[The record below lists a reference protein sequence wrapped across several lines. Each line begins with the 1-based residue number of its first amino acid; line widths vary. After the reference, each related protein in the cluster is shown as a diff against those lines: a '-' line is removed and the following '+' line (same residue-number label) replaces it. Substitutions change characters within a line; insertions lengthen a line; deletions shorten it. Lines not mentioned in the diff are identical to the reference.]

1 MPRSRP
7 TLPGGVALLALLALL
22 ALGPRTDA
30 APLHQSNILFAPE
43 SWHNHASCVVELPN
57 GDLLACWF
65 HGSGERTAD
74 DVKVE
79 GARLRRGAK
88 EWGPRFTLADTP
100 GFPDCNP
107 AMFLDPRGR
116 LWLVWIT
123 IQSNRWE
130 SSLLKFR
137 RSDDFL
143 GAGPPRWNESGVIH
157 LKPPEE
163 FAAAVLAHYD
173 RVEPVRLA
181 AASDETAR
189 GKVREEFATYRSLA
203 RDRLSQRLGWMP
215 RAHPLVLE
223 GRRIILPLYSD
234 GFDLS
239 LMALSDDGGET
250 WRTSTPV
257 IGEGNIQPSIVRRRD
272 GSLYTVMRD
281 NGPPPK
287 RLLQSESR
295 DGGETWSA
303 ATDSAVP
310 NPGSGAEIIG
320 LRDGLWALISNDT
333 ETAHG
338 KVLGRRGPHLALA
351 ARAGGGSC
359 RTVGWSLPLPQPDR
373 GGRWHTARDV
383 QPSRERRGGGGR
395 RPAQDDQARAL
406 QPGVGQSGRRLPP
419 LRDGTLAKRR
429 AARMVRFPCIST
441 TCRPPFPPR
450 SRVSTT
456 RKTSRRKAA
465 RRRRRRRSR

>member
-1 MPRSRP
+1 MPRCSP
-7 TLPGGVALLALLALL
+7 QPGILRFALLLALIPPAH
-22 ALGPRTDA
+22 AA
-30 APLHQSNILFAPE
+30 APLHETRILFAPE

-88 EWGPRFTLADTP
+88 EWSPRFTLADTP

-107 AMFLDPRGR
+107 AMFIDPRGR

-137 RSDDFL
+137 RSEDFL
-143 GAGPPRWNESGVIH
+143 GEGAPRWNESGVIH
-157 LKPPEE
+157 LKQPEE
-163 FAAAVLAHYD
+163 FAAAALAHYD
-173 RVEPVRLA
+173 RVEPGRLA
-181 AASDETAR
+181 AAADDEAR
-189 GKVREEFATYRSLA
+189 RKVREEFATYRSLA

-215 RAHPLVLE
+215 RAHPFVLE

-234 GFDLS
+234 GFDFS

-250 WRTSTPV
+250 WRTSAPV
-257 IGEGNIQPSIVRRRD
+257 LGEGNIQPSIVRRRD

-295 DGGETWSA
+295 DGGETWSP

-310 NPGSGAEIIG
+310 NPGSGAEIVG

-333 ETAHG
+333 ET
-338 KVLGRRGPHLALA
+338 GRHRLTVKLSDDEGRTWRWQRALEDDPAGP
-351 ARAGGGSC
+351 
-359 RTVGWSLPLPQPDR
+359 T
-373 GGRWHTARDV
+373 GGRYHY
-383 QPSRERRGGGGR
+383 PSLIE
-395 RPAQDDQARAL
+395 AA
-406 QPGVGQSGRRLPP
+406 
-419 LRDGTLAKRR
+419 DGTLHATYSHH
-429 AARMVRFPCIST
+429 AHDSPGAVGAQ
-441 TCRPPFPPR
+441 
-450 SRVSTT
+450 
-456 RKTSRRKAA
+456 RKTIKHAHFNREWLNAGGANA
-465 RRRRRRRSR
+465 R

>member
-1 MPRSRP
+1 MPRSSPRTGP
-7 TLPGGVALLALLALL
+7 LRLALLLALIPLAR
-22 ALGPRTDA
+22 AA
-30 APLHQSNILFAPE
+30 APLHESRILFAPE

-88 EWGPRFTLADTP
+88 EWSPRFTLADTP

-107 AMFLDPRGR
+107 AMFIDPRGR

-137 RSDDFL
+137 RSEDFL
-143 GAGPPRWNESGVIH
+143 GDVPPRWNESGVIH

-163 FAAAVLAHYD
+163 FAAAALAHYD
-173 RVEPVRLA
+173 RVEALRLA
-181 AASDETAR
+181 TAADEEAR
-189 GKVREEFATYRSLA
+189 RKVREEFATYRSLA

-215 RAHPLVLE
+215 RAHPFVFE

-234 GFDLS
+234 GFDFS

-250 WRTSTPV
+250 WRTSNPV
-257 IGEGNIQPSIVRRRD
+257 LGEGNIQPSIVRRRD

-310 NPGSGAEIIG
+310 NPGSGAEIVG

-333 ETAHG
+333 ET
-338 KVLGRRGPHLALA
+338 GRHRLTVKLSDDEGRTWRWQRALEEDPAGP
-351 ARAGGGSC
+351 AGG
-359 RTVGWSLPLPQPDR
+359 RYHYPSLIE
-373 GGRWHTARDV
+373 A
-383 QPSRERRGGGGR
+383 
-395 RPAQDDQARAL
+395 A
-406 QPGVGQSGRRLPP
+406 
-419 LRDGTLAKRR
+419 DGTLHATYSHH
-429 AARMVRFPCIST
+429 AHDSPGAGGAQ
-441 TCRPPFPPR
+441 
-450 SRVSTT
+450 
-456 RKTSRRKAA
+456 RKTIKHAHFNRDWVKAGAATA
-465 RRRRRRRSR
+465 R

>member
-1 MPRSRP
+1 MPRCSPRP
-7 TLPGGVALLALLALL
+7 GLIRFALLLAFIPLTR
-22 ALGPRTDA
+22 AA
-30 APLHQSNILFAPE
+30 APLHESRILFAPE

-88 EWGPRFTLADTP
+88 EWSPRFTLADTP

-137 RSDDFL
+137 RSEDFL
-143 GAGPPRWNESGVIH
+143 GEGPPRWNDSGVIH
-157 LKPPEE
+157 LKPSEE
-163 FAAAVLAHYD
+163 FAAAALAHYD
-173 RVEPVRLA
+173 RVEPGRLA
-181 AASDETAR
+181 AAADEEAR
-189 GKVREEFATYRSLA
+189 RKVRDEFATYRSLA

-215 RAHPLVLE
+215 RAHPFVLE

-234 GFDLS
+234 GFDFS
-239 LMALSDDGGET
+239 LMALSDDVGET

-257 IGEGNIQPSIVRRRD
+257 LGEGNIQPSIVRRRD

-303 ATDSAVP
+303 ATDSTVP
-310 NPGSGAEIIG
+310 NPGSGAEIVG
-320 LRDGLWALISNDT
+320 LRDGLWTLISNDT
-333 ETAHG
+333 ET
-338 KVLGRRGPHLALA
+338 GRHRLTVKLSDDEGRTWRWQRALEDDPAGP
-351 ARAGGGSC
+351 AGG
-359 RTVGWSLPLPQPDR
+359 RYHYPSLIE
-373 GGRWHTARDV
+373 A
-383 QPSRERRGGGGR
+383 
-395 RPAQDDQARAL
+395 A
-406 QPGVGQSGRRLPP
+406 
-419 LRDGTLAKRR
+419 DGTLHATYSHHTHGP
-429 AARMVRFPCIST
+429 AGAGGAQ
-441 TCRPPFPPR
+441 
-450 SRVSTT
+450 
-456 RKTSRRKAA
+456 RKTIKHVHFNREWVKAGGATA
-465 RRRRRRRSR
+465 R

>member
-1 MPRSRP
+1 MRTLRAMPRCSP
-7 TLPGGVALLALLALL
+7 QPGILRFALLLAFIPL
-22 ALGPRTDA
+22 ARAA
-30 APLHQSNILFAPE
+30 APLHESRILFAPE
-43 SWHNHASCVVELPN
+43 SWHNHASCIVELPN

-88 EWGPRFTLADTP
+88 EWSPRFTLADTP

-107 AMFLDPRGR
+107 AMFIDPRGR

-137 RSDDFL
+137 RSEDFL
-143 GAGPPRWNESGVIH
+143 GEGAPRWSENGVIH
-157 LKPPEE
+157 LKTPEE
-163 FAAAVLAHYD
+163 FAAKALAHYD
-173 RVEPVRLA
+173 RVEPGRIA
-181 AASDETAR
+181 AAADDEAR
-189 GKVREEFATYRSLA
+189 RKVREEFATYRSLA

-215 RAHPLVLE
+215 RAHPFVLE

-234 GFDLS
+234 GFDFS

-257 IGEGNIQPSIVRRRD
+257 LGEGNIQPSIVRRRD

-303 ATDSAVP
+303 ATDSTVP
-310 NPGSGAEIIG
+310 NPGSGAEIVG

-333 ETAHG
+333 ET
-338 KVLGRRGPHLALA
+338 GRHRLTVKLSDDEGRTWRWQRALEEDPAGP
-351 ARAGGGSC
+351 AGG
-359 RTVGWSLPLPQPDR
+359 RYHYPSLIE
-373 GGRWHTARDV
+373 A
-383 QPSRERRGGGGR
+383 
-395 RPAQDDQARAL
+395 A
-406 QPGVGQSGRRLPP
+406 
-419 LRDGTLAKRR
+419 DGTLHATYSHH
-429 AARMVRFPCIST
+429 AHDSPGAGGAQ
-441 TCRPPFPPR
+441 
-450 SRVSTT
+450 
-456 RKTSRRKAA
+456 RKTIKHAHFNREWVKAGAATA
-465 RRRRRRRSR
+465 R